1 MTVASALLLLF
12 GLLSAGLVVNARAPR
27 YHWWSILLRWPA
39 AWLARELT
47 PMLVVGGLVVTVV
60 LVALGALGHPTGIAG
75 AALVAAAAAVGV
87 VWSLHARGARVAVAG
102 AVAEMEIE
110 DDEGPRVPRSHVAL
124 PLLMLRPKGVDHVR
138 GVAYTTAGDERPRRL
153 DVYAPAPGTPIP
165 DGRERRPAIVQVH
178 GGGWV
183 LGSRREQGI
192 PLLNHLARCGWVGFN
207 IDYRLSPFATWP
219 EHVVDVKRAIAWV
232 REHADEYDVD
242 PSFVAI
248 TGGSA
253 GGHITA
259 LTALTGDDASL
270 QPGFED
276 ADCSVQ
282 AAVPFYGVYDLL
294 DEERT
299 SLPLLHPWVLEPL
312 VLKKRRTRD
321 PDAFRAASPIHRV
334 HPGAPPFMVIH
345 GDADSLIPVVQA
357 RAFADRLRE
366 TSRAAVA
373 YVELRGGEHAFDI
386 LPSWRSIPVIETI
399 ERFLATTHAHLGES
413 TAAVE
418 REVEIALTDED
429 AESGAA
435 AARAGGT

>member
-1 MTVASALLLLF
+1 MASALLLLF

-27 YHWWSILLRWPA
+27 YHWWSVLLRWPA

-47 PMLVVGGLVVTVV
+47 PMLVIGGLALTGV
-60 LVALGALGHPTGIAG
+60 LAALGALEHATGIVG
-75 AALVAAAAAVGV
+75 AALVVAAAAVGV
-87 VWSLHARGARVAVAG
+87 VWSSHARGARVAVAG
-102 AVAEMEIE
+102 QVAELEIE

-124 PLLMLRPKGVDHVR
+124 PLLMLRPRGVDHAR
-138 GVAYTTAGDERPRRL
+138 GIIYTTDGDERPRRL
-153 DVYAPAPGTPIP
+153 DVYAPADGTPIP
-165 DGRERRPAIVQVH
+165 GGLARRPAIVQVH

-207 IDYRLSPFATWP
+207 VDYRLSPFATWP

-232 REHADEYDVD
+232 REHADDHGVD

-259 LTALTGDDASL
+259 LAALTGDDVTL

-282 AAVPFYGVYDLL
+282 AAIPFYGVYDLL
-294 DEERT
+294 DEEGT

-312 VLKKRRTRD
+312 VLKKRRAHD
-321 PDAFRAASPIHRV
+321 PDAFRAASPMHRIH
-334 HPGAPPFMVIH
+334 PAAPPFMVVH
-345 GDADSLIPVVQA
+345 GDADSLIPVAQA
-357 RAFADRLRE
+357 RAFAERLRE

-373 YVELRGGEHAFDI
+373 YVELRGGEHAFDL

-399 ERFLATTHAHLGES
+399 ERFLTATSAHVGER
-413 TAAVE
+413 TADVE
-418 REVEIALTDED
+418 REVEIALTE
-429 AESGAA
+429 G
-435 AARAGGT
+435 